1 MNAFL
6 LAVAKAAP
14 GIAMLA
20 VFGLLWG
27 GAVGWK
33 RDRKRAVLMV
43 VCAVVILANVLLWT
57 L

>member
-6 LAVAKAAP
+6 LAIAKAAP

-20 VFGLLWG
+20 VFGLIWG
-27 GAVGWK
+27 GVASWR
-33 RDRKRAVLMV
+33 RDRQRAVLML
-43 VCAVVILANVLLWT
+43 VCAVVILANVLIWT

>member
-1 MNAFL
+1 MNAVL
-6 LAVAKAAP
+6 LTIARAAP

-27 GAVGWK
+27 GIVVWK
-33 RDRKRAVLMV
+33 RDRRRAVLMI
-43 VCAVVILANVLLWT
+43 VCAGVILGNVLIWT

>member
-6 LAVAKAAP
+6 LAIAKAAP

-20 VFGLLWG
+20 VFGLIFG
-27 GAVGWK
+27 GVRTWQ
-33 RDRKRAVLMV
+33 RDRQRALLMIA
-43 VCAVVILANVLLWT
+43 CAAVILANVLIWT